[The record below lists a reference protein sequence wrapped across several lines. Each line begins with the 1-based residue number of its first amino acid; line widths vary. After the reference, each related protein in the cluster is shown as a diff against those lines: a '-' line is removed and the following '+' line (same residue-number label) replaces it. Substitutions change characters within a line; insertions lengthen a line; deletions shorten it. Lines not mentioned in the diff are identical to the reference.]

1 MTPRQVLSFV
11 ESNLGDLSGLTSA
24 DGSFWGASIYSSFL
38 ASRATDILEELR
50 RDDSTIKKS
59 TQQTIGCLAMEEAP
73 VEECPC
79 APPSGCTWFKSKLP
93 LPQYIGDLL
102 SVTAI
107 GGNLKEL
114 EHFTYRDWTSVK
126 FSLQSRIKAERE
138 RGYYAIRNNYLYII
152 TKGVKVVSVSGLF
165 YDPPEVQRF
174 PNCGE
179 TTDYCSP
186 FLDFSLCIDP
196 AKYQKLL
203 AMTAQFVQGMRG
215 QAPLDTTNNAQPPR
229 GQEGI
234 REY

>member
-1 MTPRQVLSFV
+1 MENLLSDQA
-11 ESNLGDLSGLTSA
+11 SLSSA
-24 DGSFWGASIYSSFL
+24 DGAFLGATIYTQFL

-59 TQQTIGCLAMEEAP
+59 TQQTIGCIAMSEAP

-79 APPSGCTWFKSKLP
+79 APPSGCTWFKTDLP
-93 LPQYIGDLL
+93 LPQFIGDLL
-102 SVTAI
+102 SVTSI

-114 EHFTYRDWTSVK
+114 EHYTYRDWTSVK
-126 FSLQSRIKAERE
+126 YSLKSRVKAERE
-138 RGYYAIRNNYLYII
+138 RGYYCIRNNYLFVI

-174 PNCGE
+174 PLCGG

-186 FLDFSLCIDP
+186 FLDFSLYIDP

-203 AMTAQFVQGMRG
+203 AMTAQLIQGIRG
-215 QAPLDTTNNAQPPR
+215 QAPLDTTNNAQPAR
-229 GQEGI
+229 GQEQI

>member
-1 MTPRQVLSFV
+1 MTLRQVSSDLQIWLSDLTGLPSS
-11 ESNLGDLSGLTSA
+11 EGD
-24 DGSFWGASIYSSFL
+24 FWGAALHSQFL

-59 TQQTIGCLAMEEAP
+59 TQQTIGCIAMEEAP

-79 APPSGCTWFKSKLP
+79 APPSGCTWFKSVLP
-93 LPQYIGDLL
+93 IPQYIGDLL

-107 GGNLKEL
+107 GGNLGQL
-114 EHFTYRDWTSVK
+114 EHYTYRDWTSVK
-126 FSLQSRIKAERE
+126 YSLKSRVKAERE
-138 RGYYAIRNNYLYII
+138 RGYYCIRNNHLFII
-152 TKGVKVVSVSGLF
+152 SRGVKVVSVSGLF

-174 PNCGE
+174 PNCGG

-186 FLDFSLCIDP
+186 FLDFPLYIDP

-203 AMTAQFVQGMRG
+203 AMTAQVIQGLRG

-229 GQEGI
+229 GQEPV
-234 REY
+234 RDY